1 MAWFHS
7 TLSGEYGLDVEQI
20 PLSPR
25 HAHSSADRGIAR
37 LNKFFR
43 RLMRLTYLRGAQ
55 QFTEALKLATDPSLT
70 GPRRLLKNISVKH
83 CHFKPHDYIT
93 TPQLATCT
101 YDTTA
106 DGANESIGVM
116 KVGHIVHLPESPGV
130 VVVRRYANTSM
141 SESKNPAL
149 LFDLLRRSPAE
160 QMCVPCSNIEVLTF
174 TCFVSPHTC

>member
-7 TLSGEYGLDVEQI
+7 TLSGKYGLDVEQI

-93 TPQLATCT
+93 PPLLATCT
-101 YDTTA
+101 FDTTA
-106 DGANESIGVM
+106 DGAKESVGIM
-116 KVGHIVHLPESPGV
+116 KVGHIRHLPGSPGV
-130 VVVRRYANTSM
+130 VVVHRYADTSM
-141 SESKNPAL
+141 SASMNPAL
-149 LFDLLRRSPAE
+149 VFDLLRRSPGE
-160 QMCVPCSNIEVLTF
+160 QMCVSCSNIEVLAL
-174 TCFVSPHTC
+174 TCFKLPDT